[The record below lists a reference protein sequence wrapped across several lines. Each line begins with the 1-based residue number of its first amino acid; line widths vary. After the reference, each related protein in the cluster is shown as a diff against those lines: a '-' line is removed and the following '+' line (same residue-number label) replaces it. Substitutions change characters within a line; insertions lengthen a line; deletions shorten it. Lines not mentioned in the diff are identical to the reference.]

1 MPKCYKFSRGIEK
14 KFPKMAA
21 LIDFSKYNHDQL
33 TVHSDTYYPLII
45 VMVGKIVKKSI
56 ISIIGDWLI
65 IRATHTILRL
75 GDTCGKIW

>member
-33 TVHSDTYYPLII
+33 TIHSDTYYPLVI
-45 VMVGKIVKKSI
+45 VMVSKIVKSI
-56 ISIIGDWLI
+56 INKSVQY
-65 IRATHTILRL
+65 RR
-75 GDTCGKIW
+75 